1 MQPLLDLSRTGT
13 PQEFVA
19 ALAADAARK
28 NNDGKT
34 ACDVARDEGHHEGVS
49 ILEGAC

>member
-13 PQEFVA
+13 PQEFV
-19 ALAADAARK
+19 AADAARK

-34 ACDVARDEGHHEGVS
+34 ACDVARDEGYYEGVS